1 MHGWWEMVLHF
12 MHVAGGRW
20 FSCLQKPR
28 ICKAQGHKCR
38 SRSYFMNREYVVSAN
53 VESTNVGV
61 SQFIIFMGTDMR
73 CEC

>member
-1 MHGWWEMVLHF
+1 
-12 MHVAGGRW
+12 
-20 FSCLQKPR
+20 
-28 ICKAQGHKCR
+28 
-38 SRSYFMNREYVVSAN
+38 MNREYVVSAN